1 MKRNDTAVQ
10 YRLFCN
16 LSTFYGL
23 AAGTGGSA
31 AGASGSGLAAG
42 TGGSTLSSELSS
54 SASSMSSKA
63 LASPA

>member
-1 MKRNDTAVQ
+1 MKRNDTVQ

-42 TGGSTLSSELSS
+42 TGGSTLSSS
-54 SASSMSSKA
+54 SASSTSSKA